1 MLFNIF
7 MVFSRWKTLVDSI
20 VRITLADGR
29 LHICFNWFNCS
40 RPVQQLHQGV
50 VHKVIR
56 RIDKGDK
63 DLFGKRIL
71 QVRVQPGAKL
81 VGTCSVV
88 VTPRNSPNTINVTC
102 LHDSCTMSL
111 SAKFEGPH
119 RLVQS

>member
-20 VRITLADGR
+20 VRITLANGR
-29 LHICFNWFNCS
+29 LSAYLLQLFQFASS

-63 DLFGKRIL
+63 DLFGKGIL
-71 QVRVQPGAKL
+71 QVRVQPAAKL

-88 VTPRNSPNTINVTC
+88 VTP
-102 LHDSCTMSL
+102 
-111 SAKFEGPH
+111 
-119 RLVQS
+119 QSMARSKEFPKHH